1 MFKLAAAALLCALL
15 LSLIARRRGGPHWA
29 RFALGS
35 FAFFA
40 LITAS
45 FWILSP
51 DGTARTVQ
59 ADASGA
65 LMLQIVQGRG
75 AVVLP
80 FGLATLAA
88 AWAWPHRRLA
98 AMLGPFAYN
107 ALMTVEATRAQFTPL
122 ATPERWIYVTL
133 HGLWAISLAVYC
145 LGLDR
150 RLPRGAVPGA
160 CAGAVPVLIG
170 ATLYGAPLAVIGGA
184 FTGAAT
190 PLLLHSAHAFGASLV
205 GLGLVSFSWWSG
217 LSDRIGQGLCLL
229 ASALLA
235 ALAATG
241 GYWLP
246 AALALGWGLAHLLP
260 RPAPAAAP
268 TTTAV
273 TPA

>member
-15 LSLIARRRGGPHWA
+15 LSLVARRRGGAHWA
-29 RFALGS
+29 RFALAS

-59 ADASGA
+59 ADASGD
-65 LMLQIVQGRG
+65 LMLRIVQGRG

-80 FGLATLAA
+80 FGIATLAA
-88 AWAWPHRRLA
+88 AWGWPHRRLA

-122 ATPERWIYVTL
+122 ATPERWIYVSL
-133 HGLWAISLAVYC
+133 HALWAISLAIYC
-145 LGLDR
+145 LGLDH
-150 RLPRGAVPGA
+150 RLPRGAVVGA
-160 CAGAVPVLIG
+160 CAGAVPASVG
-170 ATLYGAPLAVIGGA
+170 ATLYLAPLTLIAGAFSGAP
-184 FTGAAT
+184 T

-229 ASALLA
+229 AALILA
-235 ALAATG
+235 ALAATA
-241 GYWLP
+241 GYGAL

-260 RPAPAAAP
+260 RPAPAATP
-268 TTTAV
+268 SAV
-273 TPA
+273 TA